1 MPLGPT
7 APGPDPG
14 EPGPAF
20 VARLP
25 YRFTDPSLL
34 DLALTHRSWASER
47 GDGSSNERLEFLGD
61 SVLGLAVAARAYA
74 DFPEMSEGEFS
85 KLRAQVVSSGSLAEV
100 ASERGLG
107 EVLRLGK
114 GEAGSGGREKPS
126 ILADA
131 LEAVIGAV
139 FLDGGWDAALAVVD
153 DLVGHRIDAAAAAG
167 PGGHD
172 HKTRLQEWAAQHFD
186 APPRYDHREEGPDHE
201 KSFFASVTLGGVEWG
216 RGEGRSKKQAE
227 QAAAGAAWTRVATTE
242 WSDAGGADGPGSTP
256 VVTREASDAGVA

>member
-1 MPLGPT
+1 MTGN
-7 APGPDPG
+7 G
-14 EPGPAF
+14 
-20 VARLP
+20 
-25 YRFTDPSLL
+25 
-34 DLALTHRSWASER
+34 DLADLVLRLGLPSEPAQLHLAMVHRSFSYENGR
-47 GDGSSNERLEFLGD
+47 VPTNERLEFLGD

-85 KLRAQVVSSGSLAEV
+85 KLRAQVVSSGSLGEV

-139 FLDGGWDAALAVVD
+139 FLDGGWEPALAVVD

-186 APPRYDHREEGPDHE
+186 DPPRYDHREEGPDHE

-216 RGEGRSKKQAE
+216 P
-227 QAAAGAAWTRVATTE
+227 GA
-242 WSDAGGADGPGSTP
+242 SGGQL
-256 VVTREASDAGVA
+256 TRETT